1 MKRNKQVLKA
11 AAWAMSFAMMVTCVD
26 VPGAA
31 LAAKKPKLNKSKA
44 VIRVGKKIRLRV
56 KNAGGKKVK
65 WTSTKKKIAS
75 VTKKGVVK
83 GKKAGKTVI
92 KAKVGK
98 KTLKCRVTVRK
109 NNVQASA
116 DVYSFAP
123 QTNAPQATNGSNQT
137 LAPRNSQRPTASA
150 PVKSPAASAKP
161 GVSAGTASGQPT
173 GTAPSATDIQT
184 PEPIKTPSA
193 TDIQTQEPI
202 NTPDPVKTPFA
213 TETSVPTQT
222 PSATDIQTPEPSD
235 TAVPFLSTVQITTK
249 KDGEVWSESE
259 NSYYL
264 KKQGASAFEDSMSVE
279 DGTYDIY
286 VYDGETL
293 EDTDEDVEVTGHN
306 RKITI
311 DYYTVSFWDEDNT
324 LMKNIDK
331 QIVRKGKKAECPE
344 FTPGKIDWTFKG
356 WYVDDMESGDTVIY
370 DFDRQVTSTTSLRA
384 EWKFS
389 PGSTVYTA
397 AYFLADFDG
406 NYEDEPTRVQEGI
419 GMAQAETTVTASDS
433 PQPGFVP
440 DTERNEKVSVKADGK
455 TVARFYY
462 KRASYQLKWDLNG
475 ATKDGASYLQESVP
489 YGQSID
495 LPDVTREGYTCEG
508 WVDSDGTPWA
518 DITKMP
524 AGDVTFKATWKPV
537 EYTIHYDLGG
547 GTFDA
552 NWSAPESYSI
562 EKEAYIY
569 QKPTRAGYT
578 FKGWIGDNGDT
589 PQDVI
594 AVKGSETTGD
604 KYYKAVWTADVYSIS
619 YNLNGGEWGV
629 HKGPDKFTVETED
642 FTLPIPERAGYQFIG
657 WTGSNLSEP
666 QMTVT
671 IEKGSIG
678 YPYYMANWVQVAT
691 PVPTQ
696 APTAVPTKK
705 PTTEPTKAPTA
716 EPTNTPT
723 AAPTAVPTKMPTAVP
738 TKAPT
743 KTPTTAPTKAPT
755 PAPTKT
761 PTAVPTKMPTTAPT
775 KVPTAEPTKT
785 PTAAPT
791 KVPTAEPTKTPTTAP
806 TKTPTA
812 VPTKMPTIDP
822 TIAPT
827 AEPTKTPTPVPAPT
841 PEPTAAPTATPTP
854 TITPAPEPDPT
865 PIPTVTPTPEPDPT
879 PIPTVK
885 PTATPTVAPTVKPT
899 ATPTVAP
906 TVKPTVKP
914 TATPTVKPTVK
925 PTATP
930 TVKPTVKPTAT
941 PTVKPTVKPTATPTV
956 KPTVKPTATP
966 TVKPTV
972 KPTATPT
979 VKPTVKPTATPTVK
993 PTVKPTATPTVK
1005 PTVKPTATPTVKPT
1019 VKPTATPTVK
1029 PTVTPTVA
1037 PTVTPMVTPTVTP
1050 APVKSPILKV
1060 GKYSLYLGMTLA
1072 QVNEVMV
1079 VGTVDEGLSPQG
1091 NQSYVYNPGGDYS
1104 CLIEVQIRDGK
1115 VVEMSTI
1122 SKNFSYGDI
1131 LTSGDSFS
1139 TLTSN
1144 GFRSM
1149 STYQYTIYSQ
1159 TTDDAYVNVM
1169 TDKQRDKKA
1178 YGVQIF
1184 DKGLGSMDSLLYPK
1198 NCTYSDAV
1206 NKYQAR
1212 LSALYL
1218 NAYRAYHGIE
1228 SLLNLGDN
1236 ATAQSHSEYMA
1247 KVNSDVMDEGS
1258 ESWKDR
1264 FNDAYGDP
1272 LCKSEYVSYGSPDAF
1287 SAVTYAVSEQGSTT
1301 KFYQYILMEE
1311 VTNKNGDTFYIP
1323 DDYELYISCG
1333 FANTTSGSKLT
1344 FTAFDFYGL

>member
-193 TDIQTQEPI
+193 TDIQTPEPI

-761 PTAVPTKMPTTAPT
+761 PTAVPTKMPTA
-775 KVPTAEPTKT
+775 VPTKT
-785 PTAAPT
+785 PT
-791 KVPTAEPTKTPTTAP
+791 VAP

-812 VPTKMPTIDP
+812 VPTKMPTVAPTKTPTAAPTKTPTAAPTKTPTAAPTKTPTAAPTKTPTAAP

-827 AEPTKTPTPVPAPT
+827 AVPTIEPTTSPTPVPAPT
-841 PEPTAAPTATPTP
+841 PDPTVVPTATPMPTDTP
-854 TITPAPEPDPT
+854 TPAPDPT
-865 PIPTVTPTPEPDPT
+865 PV
-879 PIPTVK
+879 
-885 PTATPTVAPTVKPT
+885 
-899 ATPTVAP
+899 
-906 TVKPTVKP
+906 PTVKP

-972 KPTATPT
+972 KPTAT
-979 VKPTVKPTATPTVK
+979 
-993 PTVKPTATPTVK
+993 PTATPTVK

>member
-123 QTNAPQATNGSNQT
+123 QTNAPQATNGSNQP

-193 TDIQTQEPI
+193 TDIQTPEPI

-979 VKPTVKPTATPTVK
+979 VKPTV
-993 PTVKPTATPTVK
+993 
-1005 PTVKPTATPTVKPT
+1005 
-1019 VKPTATPTVK
+1019 
-1029 PTVTPTVA
+1029 TPTVA

-1287 SAVTYAVSEQGSTT
+1287 SAVPYAVSEQGSTT

>member
-123 QTNAPQATNGSNQT
+123 QTNAPQATNGSNQP

-193 TDIQTQEPI
+193 TDIQTPEPI

-865 PIPTVTPTPEPDPT
+865 PIPPVTPTPEPDPT

-899 ATPTVAP
+899 ATPTVA
-906 TVKPTVKP
+906 
-914 TATPTVKPTVK
+914 
-925 PTATP
+925 P

>member
-44 VIRVGKKIRLRV
+44 VIRVGKKIKLRV

-150 PVKSPAASAKP
+150 PVKSPVASAKP

-184 PEPIKTPSA
+184 PEPIKTPAA
-193 TDIQTQEPI
+193 TDIQTPEPI

-222 PSATDIQTPEPSD
+222 ASATDIQTPEPSD

-324 LMKNIDK
+324 LMKNINK

-344 FTPGKIDWTFKG
+344 FTPGKIDWIFKG

-569 QKPTRAGYT
+569 QRPTRAGYT

-678 YPYYMANWVQVAT
+678 YPYYMANWVQIAT

-716 EPTNTPT
+716 APTAVPTKMPTTAPTKAPT
-723 AAPTAVPTKMPTAVP
+723 AAPTKMPTTAPTTAPTAVPTKMPTAAPTKAPTKTPTAVPTKMPTAVP
-738 TKAPT
+738 TK
-743 KTPTTAPTKAPT
+743 TPTV
-755 PAPTKT
+755 APTKT
-761 PTAVPTKMPTTAPT
+761 PTAVPTKTPTVA
-775 KVPTAEPTKT
+775 PTKT

-791 KVPTAEPTKTPTTAP
+791 KTPTAAP

-812 VPTKMPTIDP
+812 APTKTPTAAPTKTPTAAP

-827 AEPTKTPTPVPAPT
+827 AVPTIEPTTSPTPVPAPT
-841 PEPTAAPTATPTP
+841 PDPTVVPTATPMPTDTP
-854 TITPAPEPDPT
+854 TPAPDPT
-865 PIPTVTPTPEPDPT
+865 PV
-879 PIPTVK
+879 PTVK
-885 PTATPTVAPTVKPT
+885 PTATPTVAPTE
-899 ATPTVAP
+899 
-906 TVKPTVKP
+906 KP

-941 PTVKPTVKPTATPTV
+941 PTVKPTVKPTAT
-956 KPTVKPTATP
+956 
-966 TVKPTV
+966 
-972 KPTATPT
+972 
-979 VKPTVKPTATPTVK
+979 
-993 PTVKPTATPTVK
+993 PTATPTVK

-1037 PTVTPMVTPTVTP
+1037 PTVTPTVTPIVTP

-1236 ATAQSHSEYMA
+1236 ETAQSHSEYMA

-1287 SAVTYAVSEQGSTT
+1287 SAVTYAISEQGSATN
-1301 KFYQYILMEE
+1301 FYKYILMEE

>member
-979 VKPTVKPTATPTVK
+979 VKPTV
-993 PTVKPTATPTVK
+993 
-1005 PTVKPTATPTVKPT
+1005 
-1019 VKPTATPTVK
+1019 
-1029 PTVTPTVA
+1029 TPTVA

>member
-123 QTNAPQATNGSNQT
+123 QTNAPQATNGSNQP

-150 PVKSPAASAKP
+150 PVKSPAASVKP
-161 GVSAGTASGQPT
+161 GASAGTASGQPN

-193 TDIQTQEPI
+193 TDIQTQEPF
-202 NTPDPVKTPFA
+202 NTPDPVKTPSA

-222 PSATDIQTPEPSD
+222 PATTDIQTPEPSD

-324 LMKNIDK
+324 LMRNIDK

-370 DFDRQVTSTTSLRA
+370 DFDQQVTSTTALRA

-547 GTFDA
+547 GTFGA

-569 QKPTRAGYT
+569 QTPSRAGYT

-589 PQDVI
+589 PQTVVV
-594 AVKGSETTGD
+594 VKGSETTGD
-604 KYYKAVWTADVYSIS
+604 KYYTAVWTADVYSIS

-696 APTAVPTKK
+696 APTAAPTEEPTKAPTAVPTKKPTAVPTKAPTAVPTKK
-705 PTTEPTKAPTA
+705 PTTAPTK
-716 EPTNTPT
+716 
-723 AAPTAVPTKMPTAVP
+723 APTAVPTKMPTAVP

-743 KTPTTAPTKAPT
+743 KTPT
-755 PAPTKT
+755 
-761 PTAVPTKMPTTAPT
+761 
-775 KVPTAEPTKT
+775 AEPTKT
-785 PTAAPT
+785 PTTAPT
-791 KVPTAEPTKTPTTAP
+791 KTPTAEPTKTPTTAP

-812 VPTKMPTIDP
+812 EPTKTPTTEP

-827 AEPTKTPTPVPAPT
+827 AVPTIEPTTSPTPVPAPT
-841 PEPTAAPTATPTP
+841 PDPTVAPTATPMPTDTP
-854 TITPAPEPDPT
+854 TPAPDPT
-865 PIPTVTPTPEPDPT
+865 PIPTVTPTPAPDPT
-879 PIPTVK
+879 PV
-885 PTATPTVAPTVKPT
+885 
-899 ATPTVAP
+899 
-906 TVKPTVKP
+906 
-914 TATPTVKPTVK
+914 
-925 PTATP
+925 
-930 TVKPTVKPTAT
+930 
-941 PTVKPTVKPTATPTV
+941 
-956 KPTVKPTATP
+956 PTVKPTATP

-1037 PTVTPMVTPTVTP
+1037 PTVTPTVTPIVTP

-1139 TLTSN
+1139 ALTSN

-1149 STYQYTIYSQ
+1149 STYQYTIYSK

-1264 FNDAYGDP
+1264 FSDAYDDP

-1287 SAVTYAVSEQGSTT
+1287 SAVTYAISEQGSATN
-1301 KFYQYILMEE
+1301 FYKYILMEE

>member
-44 VIRVGKKIRLRV
+44 VIRVGKKIKLRV

-184 PEPIKTPSA
+184 PEPIKTPAA
-193 TDIQTQEPI
+193 TDIQTPEPI

-370 DFDRQVTSTTSLRA
+370 DFDQQVTSTTSLRA

-552 NWSAPESYSI
+552 NWSVPESYSI

-569 QKPTRAGYT
+569 QRPTRAGYT

-716 EPTNTPT
+716 
-723 AAPTAVPTKMPTAVP
+723 APTKMPTTVP

-743 KTPTTAPTKAPT
+743 KTPTAAPTKMPTTAPTA
-755 PAPTKT
+755 A
-761 PTAVPTKMPTTAPT
+761 PTKMPTTAPT
-775 KVPTAEPTKT
+775 KAPTTEPTK
-785 PTAAPT
+785 APT
-791 KVPTAEPTKTPTTAP
+791 EEPTKTPTTE
-806 TKTPTA
+806 
-812 VPTKMPTIDP
+812 P

-854 TITPAPEPDPT
+854 TITPAPKPDPT
-865 PIPTVTPTPEPDPT
+865 PIPTVTPTPAPDPT

-885 PTATPTVAPTVKPT
+885 PTATPTVA
-899 ATPTVAP
+899 
-906 TVKPTVKP
+906 PTVKP

-941 PTVKPTVKPTATPTV
+941 PTVKPTVKPTAAPTV

-966 TVKPTV
+966 TVNPI
-972 KPTATPT
+972 
-979 VKPTVKPTATPTVK
+979 
-993 PTVKPTATPTVK
+993 
-1005 PTVKPTATPTVKPT
+1005 
-1019 VKPTATPTVK
+1019 
-1029 PTVTPTVA
+1029 
-1037 PTVTPMVTPTVTP
+1037 
-1050 APVKSPILKV
+1050 PV
-1060 GKYSLYLGMTLA
+1060 
-1072 QVNEVMV
+1072 
-1079 VGTVDEGLSPQG
+1079 
-1091 NQSYVYNPGGDYS
+1091 
-1104 CLIEVQIRDGK
+1104 
-1115 VVEMSTI
+1115 
-1122 SKNFSYGDI
+1122 
-1131 LTSGDSFS
+1131 
-1139 TLTSN
+1139 
-1144 GFRSM
+1144 
-1149 STYQYTIYSQ
+1149 
-1159 TTDDAYVNVM
+1159 
-1169 TDKQRDKKA
+1169 
-1178 YGVQIF
+1178 
-1184 DKGLGSMDSLLYPK
+1184 
-1198 NCTYSDAV
+1198 
-1206 NKYQAR
+1206 
-1212 LSALYL
+1212 
-1218 NAYRAYHGIE
+1218 
-1228 SLLNLGDN
+1228 
-1236 ATAQSHSEYMA
+1236 
-1247 KVNSDVMDEGS
+1247 
-1258 ESWKDR
+1258 
-1264 FNDAYGDP
+1264 
-1272 LCKSEYVSYGSPDAF
+1272 
-1287 SAVTYAVSEQGSTT
+1287 
-1301 KFYQYILMEE
+1301 
-1311 VTNKNGDTFYIP
+1311 
-1323 DDYELYISCG
+1323 
-1333 FANTTSGSKLT
+1333 
-1344 FTAFDFYGL
+1344 

>member
-44 VIRVGKKIRLRV
+44 VIRVGKKIKLRV

-161 GVSAGTASGQPT
+161 GASAGTASGQPN
-173 GTAPSATDIQT
+173 GTAPAATDIQT
-184 PEPIKTPSA
+184 PEPIKTPAA
-193 TDIQTQEPI
+193 TDIQTQEPF
-202 NTPDPVKTPFA
+202 NTPDPVKTPSA

-222 PSATDIQTPEPSD
+222 PATTDIQTPEPSD

-324 LMKNIDK
+324 LMKNINK

-705 PTTEPTKAPTA
+705 PTTEPTKEPTA

-743 KTPTTAPTKAPT
+743 AAPTKKPTTAPTTAPT
-755 PAPTKT
+755 AVPTKMPTAAPTKAPTKT
-761 PTAVPTKMPTTAPT
+761 PTAVPTKMPTA
-775 KVPTAEPTKT
+775 VPTKT
-785 PTAAPT
+785 PT
-791 KVPTAEPTKTPTTAP
+791 VAP

-812 VPTKMPTIDP
+812 VPTKTPTVAPTKTPTAAPTKTPTAAPTKTPTAAPTKTPTAAP

-827 AEPTKTPTPVPAPT
+827 AVPTIEPTTSPTPVPAPT
-841 PEPTAAPTATPTP
+841 PDPTVVPTATPMPTDTP
-854 TITPAPEPDPT
+854 TPAPDPT
-865 PIPTVTPTPEPDPT
+865 PIPTVTPTPAPDPT
-879 PIPTVK
+879 PVPTVK
-885 PTATPTVAPTVKPT
+885 PTATPTVA
-899 ATPTVAP
+899 
-906 TVKPTVKP
+906 
-914 TATPTVKPTVK
+914 
-925 PTATP
+925 
-930 TVKPTVKPTAT
+930 
-941 PTVKPTVKPTATPTV
+941 
-956 KPTVKPTATP
+956 
-966 TVKPTV
+966 PTV

-1037 PTVTPMVTPTVTP
+1037 PTVTPTVTPIVTP

-1212 LSALYL
+1212 LSTLYL

-1236 ATAQSHSEYMA
+1236 ETAQSHSEYMA

-1287 SAVTYAVSEQGSTT
+1287 SAVTYAISEQGSATN
-1301 KFYQYILMEE
+1301 FYKYILMEE